1 MIKWIYNVIK
11 NITKNF
17 YLAKEA
23 KYKFKEKVLI
33 FKILNLLYFK
43 SIFSKKEKEVSQ
55 EIFGFKVTA
64 YNYNTIIFLFKEIF
78 ITNDYFFQSDNQTPK
93 IIDCGANIGM
103 SILYFKFLYP
113 NCSIVAFEPNPRAF
127 DLLKKNIKQ
136 NKLEKIELYNL
147 ALSDKTEEIDFY
159 TGNDNEILLAST
171 LKERG
176 GQNNIKIQTHKLSAY
191 LNDTVDLIKIDIEGS
206 ENQVLVDLVSSGKI
220 NDSKKYIIEYHHKI
234 NNKKSSFSTFI
245 KPFEESGFDY
255 NIKASFH
262 KIGVFQDI
270 LISIYKEN

>member
-1 MIKWIYNVIK
+1 MIKWGYNIIK

-17 YLAKEA
+17 YLAKGA
-23 KYKFKEKVLI
+23 NYNFKDKTLI
-33 FKILNLLYFK
+33 FKILNLLYLK
-43 SIFSKKEKEVSQ
+43 SVFGKNENEVSQ

-64 YNYNTIIFLFKEIF
+64 YSYNTIILLFKEIF

-103 SILYFKFLYP
+103 SILYFKFRYP

-127 DLLKKNIKQ
+127 DLLKKNIEQ
-136 NKLEKIELYNL
+136 NKLDKIELYNL
-147 ALSDKTEEIDFY
+147 ALSDTTEEIDFY

-176 GQNNIKIQTHKLSAY
+176 GQNNIKIQAHKLSSY
-191 LNDTVDLIKIDIEGS
+191 LNDTVDLIKVDIEGS
-206 ENQVLVDLVSSGKI
+206 ENQLLIDLVSSGKI
-220 NDSKKYIIEYHHKI
+220 NNSKKYIIEYHHKI

-245 KPFEESGFDY
+245 KPFEDSGFEY
-255 NIKASFH
+255 NIKTSFP
-262 KIGVFQDI
+262 KIGAFQDV
-270 LISIYKEN
+270 LLYIYK